1 MLPRDSFP
9 AALSAYSRRS
19 PWGTL
24 AFLFSAWLLFDLAPI
39 LLQRLFARIAPFC
52 SPDALS
58 AAARWFSFLL
68 FLLWLPL
75 WLRLARRPLS
85 TLRPRFPKADALK
98 AVFLSL
104 ALFLAFSVPWNLLLA
119 ATGVPVSERTSID
132 YVQTI
137 LASSRPIALLL
148 FAYPLL
154 AAPLFEEILFRG
166 ALLAW
171 MARIIPAGDAPS
183 RVLRTAAAV
192 ALLVPAVLF
201 AALHAFPLEIPPLV
215 FLALLLSRLA
225 VRHGLLSAVL
235 LHLLYN
241 LLTLAALLL
250 FPA

>member
-1 MLPRDSFP
+1 MPPDTFP
-9 AALSAYSRRS
+9 SALSAYSRRS

-24 AFLFSAWLLFDLAPI
+24 PFLFLAWLLFDFAPL
-39 LLQRLFARIAPFC
+39 LLQSPLGRIAPSA

-58 AAARWFSFLL
+58 AAARWLSFLL
-68 FLLWLPL
+68 FLLCLP
-75 WLRLARRPLS
+75 LARRPLS
-85 TLRPRFPKADALK
+85 ALRPRLPDGNALK

-104 ALFLAFSVPWNLLLA
+104 VLFLAFSVPWNLLLA
-119 ATGVPVSERTSID
+119 AVGVPVSDRTSID
-132 YVQTI
+132 YVQTA
-137 LASSRPIALLL
+137 LASSPRLAVLL

-166 ALLAW
+166 AFLAW
-171 MARIIPAGDAPS
+171 MARIVPSEDAPP
-183 RVLRTAAAV
+183 RLRRTAAAI

-215 FLALLLSRLA
+215 ILALLLSRLA

-241 LLTLAALLL
+241 LLTLATLLL
-250 FPA
+250 SPA